1 MYKRFQ
7 LSIIIPTKDR
17 YKFLHNSLITLSK
30 NSKFFKEV
38 LIIDSSNKKIKLLNK
53 NLVKNFKYKI
63 KIFDSKPSIS
73 IQRNIG
79 LRHVCKRSNYVMF
92 LDDDITFY
100 NNAFY
105 KIVTFIKKNTNYAGI
120 GFNLIIKKKENWIKD
135 KLKKNKL
142 IQKLNLY
149 SEHSGDVTKS
159 GWHTKAINLKKTK
172 EVKWLPTQ
180 AVIYK
185 KKILTKKFFASK
197 FGEYSYLEDLDFS
210 YSISKIGKLVICH
223 SAKYFSNNNINRDS
237 FFFGSKEI
245 INRSFFIK
253 RQNLSKN
260 YFLLGCILL
269 TIKNFFLSIFML
281 KPKLFLRSVGNISG
295 IINVLIK

>member
-1 MYKRFQ
+1 MNKEFR

-17 YKFLHNSLITLSK
+17 HKFLRDSLITLSK
-30 NSKFFKEV
+30 NTKYFKEV

-53 NLVKNFKYKI
+53 NLAKNFKYKI
-63 KIFDSKPSIS
+63 KIFDSRPSIS

-79 LRHVCKRSNYVMF
+79 LRHMSKRSNYVMF

-105 KIVTFIKKNTNYAGI
+105 KIVTFIKKNTHYAGI
-120 GFNLIIKKKENWIKD
+120 GFNLIITEKENWIKD
-135 KLKKNKL
+135 KLKKNKF

-159 GWHTKAINLKKTK
+159 GWHTKAINLKNTK

-180 AVIYK
+180 AVIYQK
-185 KKILTKKFFASK
+185 NKLSKKFFSSQ

-223 SAKYFSNNNINRDS
+223 SAKYFSDNNINRDS
-237 FFFGSKEI
+237 FFFGLKEI
-245 INRSFFIK
+245 NNRSFFVK
-253 RQNLSKN
+253 KHNLSEN
-260 YFLLGCILL
+260 YFFIGCILL
-269 TIKNFFLSIFML
+269 TIKNFFLSLLLL
-281 KPKLFLRSVGNISG
+281 KPKLFMRSVGNISG
-295 IINVLIK
+295 MIDVLF